1 MNAKP
6 IPRPQAGLFLI
17 ISYLLWASVSLRWM
31 NELVEAQHPQ
41 TVLVGGMLLLYG
53 ILLGL
58 EPWLTGRVSWRSHLY
73 LGVQTLLAF
82 GAIYFYYQLDFFAI
96 LLLPVAGQAAFLF
109 PRRTAAAWVAI
120 LMVLNV
126 IGQINQ
132 FGWPEALTFI
142 LLYSAALIFVTAF
155 SARTIQAE
163 QARARAESLLV
174 ELQQANHRLQEL
186 AGQAEEL
193 AIARERNRL
202 ACDLHDSVAQTL
214 YGLTLQSEAASR
226 QLAAGKTERVAEY
239 LREIRQSTLQTLGE
253 TRLLIF
259 ELRPPILEE
268 IGLSAALRA
277 RLDAVETRSGLMVK
291 ADLEDIGRL
300 PPSTEVGL
308 YRIAQEALNNILKH
322 AQAKSVQVALH
333 RQPGSIQ
340 LQICDD
346 GVGLDDL
353 QAGDSPVSPGGL
365 GLKGMAERAEQIGGK
380 LELSGFSGQGVKIK
394 IEVPA

>member
-1 MNAKP
+1 MNAKS
-6 IPRPQAGLFLI
+6 IHRPQAGLFLI

-41 TVLVGGMLLLYG
+41 TLLVGSMLLLYG
-53 ILLGL
+53 LLLGL
-58 EPWLTGRVSWRSHLY
+58 EPWLTAGIPWRSHLY
-73 LGVQTLLAF
+73 LAVQTMLAF
-82 GAIYFYYQLDFFAI
+82 SAIYFYYQLDFFAI

-109 PRRTAAAWVAI
+109 PRRTAATWVAI
-120 LMVLNV
+120 LMILNV

-163 QARARAESLLV
+163 EARIQAESLLV
-174 ELQQANHRLQEL
+174 ELQQANQRLQEL

-193 AIARERNRL
+193 ASARERNRL
-202 ACDLHDSVAQTL
+202 ARDLHDSVAQTL

-268 IGLSAALRA
+268 VGLSAALRT
-277 RLDAVETRSGLMVK
+277 RLESVEARSGLKVK

-300 PPSTEVGL
+300 PPATEVGL

-322 AQAKSVQVALH
+322 AQAKSVQVGLH
-333 RQPGSIQ
+333 HQARSIT
-340 LQICDD
+340 LEIRDD
-346 GVGLDDL
+346 GVGLGDL
-353 QAGDSPVSPGGL
+353 PTRGATYPQGGL
-365 GLKGMAERAEQIGGK
+365 GLKSMAERADQIGGK
-380 LELSGFSGQGVKIK
+380 LELTGSPGQGVKIK
-394 IEVPA
+394 IEVPE